1 MLIFQNIIKFF
12 TFKTSGFYFG
22 RILVNLY
29 TPKCWKLCKHCI
41 PKRSSSYCAK
51 LFCDFS
57 FILINCGTFIH
68 FNFAFNLIIFF
79 INSQPPA
86 VPSWTVIVT
95 QRRAVD
101 TSSWLTLITSASWDS
116 FYIFV
121 LVLFSTQTFV
131 NPHYQGSLVP
141 TYIILCVMAAW
152 AYLCAGGSLRNLKLC
167 LTCKDKDFLLA
178 NHRPR

>member
-41 PKRSSSYCAK
+41 PKRSSSYCAN

-79 INSQPPA
+79 HQLTTPRSSLMNSNRYSEKSSRHKQLTHKCIMRQFLHLCVGTFFHTDICESTLSRQSGPNLHH
-86 VPSWTVIVT
+86 TVCHGG
-95 QRRAVD
+95 
-101 TSSWLTLITSASWDS
+101 LG
-116 FYIFV
+116 V
-121 LVLFSTQTFV
+121 LVCWRIFEEPQTL
-131 NPHYQGSLVP
+131 PHL
-141 TYIILCVMAAW
+141 
-152 AYLCAGGSLRNLKLC
+152 
-167 LTCKDKDFLLA
+167 
-178 NHRPR
+178 